1 MLFLTSLRALNSRL
15 GFLGSLVAL
24 CASTLVAQAERINV
38 VVSQKGGW
46 DASVVELGVRAGI
59 FKAEGLDVEIL
70 FASGGGEPIQALISG
85 SSDISVSTSFAGTL
99 GAITKGAPLRI
110 VSSSF
115 TGTTDAFWYV
125 PALSPIK
132 SLADA
137 SGKSAAFTGYGST
150 SQLILLSLLKQNNAS
165 NVKTIAG
172 GNPTAIR
179 TSVMSGQIDI
189 GFSLAPMNL
198 ISADK
203 GEIRII
209 ARGGD
214 LVEMKDQTTRVNV
227 VSERALAEKPDA
239 LKRFMRGL
247 NKSLDFMYN
256 DDRALQWFGE
266 MHGLTVE
273 QARQSRDTYHP
284 RSSMQTGYPKNI
296 DLTIEQGKQ
305 FKYLPQSYTKDQAEA
320 RIQIIDGK

>member
-1 MLFLTSLRALNSRL
+1 MSLLMPSLTLAAGTRIVA
-15 GFLGSLVAL
+15 SLVLL
-24 CASTLVAQAERINV
+24 CVSAVMAQAERINA

-59 FKAEGLDVEIL
+59 FKAEGLDVELL

-99 GAITKGAPLRI
+99 GAIAKGAPLRI

-115 TGTTDAFWYV
+115 TGTSDCFWYV
-125 PALSPIK
+125 PASSPIK
-132 SLADA
+132 NLADA
-137 SGKSAAFTGYGST
+137 SGKTAAFTGYGST
-150 SQLILLSLLKQNNAS
+150 SQLILLSLLKQQNAT

-198 ISADK
+198 MSADK

-209 ARGGD
+209 ARGGE
-214 LVEMKDQTTRVNV
+214 LLEMKDQTTRVNV

-247 NKSLDFMYN
+247 NKSIDFMYT

-273 QARQSRDTYHP
+273 QTRQSRDTYHP
-284 RSSMQTGYPKNI
+284 RPSMQTGYPKNI
-296 DLTIEQGKQ
+296 DLTISQGKQ
-305 FKYLPQSYTKDQAEA
+305 FKYLPQDYATQQAEA
-320 RIQIIDGK
+320 RIQMIDGK